1 MIPAPVSPGPGT
13 YESRAPTAEEDG
25 VTLARLRR
33 KETSAFASTS
43 DRFNQSEG
51 RATTAGS
58 GGGRRAASAAD
69 RTMSNDE
76 ERPSRGGRVE
86 VPPPGA
92 YEVPDQWRR
101 KRDPR
106 RRTEAFISK
115 ETRFQE
121 PKLTSVQGPGP
132 GRYEA
137 AQKLRNPIPVQRSSF
152 QSGSARF
159 ESSVSVSPGPGMYE
173 SENPNASMV
182 KRSFNV
188 TVDGV
193 MW

>member
-1 MIPAPVSPGPGT
+1 MFGSTSEVGQGPGVIPAPVSPGPGT

-86 VPPPGA
+86 VPPGA
-92 YEVPDQWRR
+92 YEVPGSMAQKTRSSSTHGGFHQQ
-101 KRDPR
+101 RDALPR
-106 RRTEAFISK
+106 AQADERT
-115 ETRFQE
+115 
-121 PKLTSVQGPGP
+121 GPGT
-132 GRYEA
+132 GTIRGCAEA
-137 AQKLRNPIPVQRSSF
+137 ATPYPC
-152 QSGSARF
+152 
-159 ESSVSVSPGPGMYE
+159 SVPAFRVVRRGLNRACRCRQVPGCTNRRIQTRP
-173 SENPNASMV
+173 
-182 KRSFNV
+182 
-188 TVDGV
+188 
-193 MW
+193 W